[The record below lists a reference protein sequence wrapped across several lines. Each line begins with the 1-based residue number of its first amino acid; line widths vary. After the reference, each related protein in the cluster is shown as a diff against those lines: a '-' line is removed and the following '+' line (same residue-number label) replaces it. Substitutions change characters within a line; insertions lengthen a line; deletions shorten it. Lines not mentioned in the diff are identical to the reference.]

1 MADVTGTFTPS
12 KSFIGYE
19 AEFQVGQGVA
29 DPPAEPPEVE
39 DFVSVPA
46 VKSITFG
53 DMTTGVVDITHLRS
67 PARHREKLATIRDSG
82 PIVVRCGYDPTHGAH
97 MQAGGDGFVEGKSL
111 IALWQTVAQN
121 NFRIVFP
128 TAAGSIELDIEGTV
142 TKYQISE
149 LSVEAETEV
158 EFEITPLRDYSMGLP

>member
-12 KSFIGYE
+12 ESFIGYE
-19 AEFQVGQGVA
+19 TEFQIGQGGS
-29 DPPAEPPEVE
+29 PET
-39 DFVSVPA
+39 FVSMPA

-97 MQAGGDGFVEGKSL
+97 KQAGGDGFLPGFSL
-111 IALWQTVAQN
+111 IALWRNVTEN
-121 NFRIVFP
+121 NFRIIFP
-128 TAAGSIELDIEGTV
+128 TAASSLELDIVGTV
-142 TKYQISE
+142 TKYQINE
-149 LSVEAETEV
+149 LTVETETEC
-158 EFEITPLRDYSMGLP
+158 EFEITPLRDYFTGPA